1 MRWSF
6 KGKKILITGG
16 ASGIGR
22 IMARKACERG
32 ISDLIIWDNNSVAME
47 EISQLFEPFETAIHY
62 YHVDLKD
69 KAAISS
75 TAAEII
81 SKFGSLDL
89 IINNAGIIFGKYF
102 LEHNQSEI
110 LTSFEINTFAPM
122 YITMHFLPG
131 MISADK
137 GIICNISSMASLIG
151 NTRMSAYL
159 ASKWALTGWS
169 ESLRLEMAQRNKNIH
184 ILTVMPF
191 FISTGM
197 FEGVRSRI
205 IPILNPETVAEKTL
219 HAIERKKA
227 IIAMPLPYWFIR
239 LCQGFFP
246 IKIFDWVMK
255 NIFGIYDSMN
265 TFTGRDIADSK
276 KSMLK

>member
-47 EISQLFEPFETAIHY
+47 EISQLFEPFETVIHY

-75 TAAEII
+75 
-81 SKFGSLDL
+81 
-89 IINNAGIIFGKYF
+89 
-102 LEHNQSEI
+102 
-110 LTSFEINTFAPM
+110 
-122 YITMHFLPG
+122 
-131 MISADK
+131 K

-151 NTRMSAYL
+151 TTRMSAYL